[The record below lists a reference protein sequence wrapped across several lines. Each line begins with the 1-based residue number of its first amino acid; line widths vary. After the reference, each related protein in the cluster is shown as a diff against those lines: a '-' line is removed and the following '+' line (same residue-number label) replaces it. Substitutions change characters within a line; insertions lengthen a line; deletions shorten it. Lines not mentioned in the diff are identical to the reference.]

1 MKTAKEIL
9 KEMQSGKLFS
19 CEFIK
24 RSTGERRTILA
35 RTGVKIG
42 LTGAGSSY
50 SFTQKN
56 LLPVVDMNLYNKTK
70 EINKSR
76 RAIPLDGVIW
86 VQIGGVKYWVSDLV
100 INESIENIK
109 QLNKTIL
116 K

>member
-1 MKTAKEIL
+1 MNAKELL

-19 CEFIK
+19 CEFVK
-24 RSTGERRTILA
+24 RSTGERRLMLA

-50 SFTQKN
+50 NFTEKN
-56 LLPVVDMNLYNKTK
+56 LLPVVDMNIYNKTK
-70 EINKSR
+70 NINDSR
-76 RAIPLDGVIW
+76 KAIPLEKIIW

-100 INESIENIK
+100 INESIKEINK
-109 QLNKTIL
+109 LNKTIL